1 MSLRKIEQPSL
12 SPTLNDVSDDIKI
25 ATISKLNFFVVN
37 FINLALMTK
46 QAHWNMKGPNFIAVH
61 EMLDNFRDTINEHQ
75 DIMAERVVQL
85 GGYATGT
92 IENVQSASI
101 LSAYPLDIVRVDD
114 HISALSLRYA
124 QVANRLRKAIT
135 ETEDEDTADIF
146 TAASRD
152 LDKFLWFLESH
163 INF

>member
-1 MSLRKIEQPSL
+1 MSLRKIEKNPL
-12 SPTLNDVSDDIKI
+12 SQTLNDVPDDIKL
-25 ATISKLNFFVVN
+25 ATINQLNSFVVD

-46 QAHWNMKGPNFIAVH
+46 QAHWNMKGANFIAVH
-61 EMLDNFRDTINEHQ
+61 EMLDGFRDTINEHQ

-92 IENVQSASI
+92 VENVSTGSE
-101 LSAYPLDIVRVDD
+101 LSAYPLDIVRVED

-124 QVANRLRKAIT
+124 KVANRLRRAISS
-135 ETEDEDTADIF
+135 TEDEDTADIF

-152 LDKFLWFLESH
+152 MDKFLWFLESH
-163 INF
+163 LNF